1 LEIRNLGGTPS
12 ITHPTPLPCDSPKVV
27 TRKAVPQV
35 LAAPARVSAGA
46 ERRRWRRAEGGRAE
60 AEKARDDDDDDAVV
74 EADIAVAGLIVL
86 FFRFEGEESLSDSLS
101 ESSAALSEWSRHE
114 P

>member
-1 LEIRNLGGTPS
+1 M
-12 ITHPTPLPCDSPKVV
+12 
-27 TRKAVPQV
+27 
-35 LAAPARVSAGA
+35 SAGA

>member
-1 LEIRNLGGTPS
+1 M
-12 ITHPTPLPCDSPKVV
+12 
-27 TRKAVPQV
+27 PQV